1 MSVHI
6 LPTALARAGSAD
18 HHPRN
23 AGTTGIFS
31 IAGRLG
37 IADRSIG
44 HVCRTVTALIDAKGF
59 PAPFPHLVDGALAS
73 TAHPH
78 ARWPRVAVDCWFTD
92 QLPPAARGQVDQA
105 ERVALDSRLSA
116 RAATL
121 FAGMVSAEPFFSGD
135 AA

>member
-37 IADRSIG
+37 IAHRSIG
-44 HVCRTVTALIDAKGF
+44 HVCRTVAALIDDRGF
-59 PAPFPHLVDGALAS
+59 PAPFPHLVDDALVA

-78 ARWPRVAVDCWFTD
+78 ARWPRVAVDAWFTD
-92 QLPPAARGQVDQA
+92 QLPPAARGAVDQA
-105 ERVALDSRLSA
+105 ERVELDSRLSA
-116 RAATL
+116 RAAIL
-121 FAGMVSAEPFFSGD
+121 FAGMVDAEPLFSGD